1 MLFFRTV
8 GIESNPNH
16 RISGEHY
23 RKQQIKN
30 SDLRKNRKTIFS
42 RKSTG
47 AIIFVRRLNAVMS
60 MRVAHLA
67 PLLWLTPATDFCFY
81 FQIYGIRLFNGAIR
95 FVLKHVFFFY
105 WRSVWHD
112 LWLKQSSF
120 DNYNRSHVHSLRHI
134 YVRSDGVWRLFFGR
148 QLWDGIR
155 KNELE
160 CARRPHVISIS
171 LVVQRISESYSDIC
185 NNKKPILGV
194 EPKFIYFFIKCEQW
208 DFSPQDSFLAHHFF
222 YLPYE

>member
-95 FVLKHVFFFY
+95 FVLKHVFF
-105 WRSVWHD
+105 V
-112 LWLKQSSF
+112 LKKCLAWLVVKAII
-120 DNYNRSHVHSLRHI
+120 V
-134 YVRSDGVWRLFFGR
+134 R
-148 QLWDGIR
+148 QLQPV
-155 KNELE
+155 
-160 CARRPHVISIS
+160 ARTFAASHIC
-171 LVVQRISESYSDIC
+171 SERRCLKIIFRTSALRW
-185 NNKKPILGV
+185 NT
-194 EPKFIYFFIKCEQW
+194 
-208 DFSPQDSFLAHHFF
+208 
-222 YLPYE
+222 